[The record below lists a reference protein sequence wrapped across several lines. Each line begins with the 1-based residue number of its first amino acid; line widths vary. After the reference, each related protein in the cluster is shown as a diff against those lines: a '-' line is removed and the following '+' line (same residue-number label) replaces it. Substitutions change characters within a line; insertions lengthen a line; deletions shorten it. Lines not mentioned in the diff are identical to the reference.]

1 MYAIVD
7 IETTGGNAVF
17 NKIIEIAVFIFD
29 GEKVVDEY
37 QTLVNP
43 ERQIPG
49 HISAFTGISN
59 DLVINAPR
67 FSEVAQ
73 RIEEMTEDKIFVA
86 HNVNFD
92 YSFIK
97 KEFYEIGKQWRRK
110 KLCTVRLSRNIIP
123 GMPSYGLGSIC
134 SDLGIKIY
142 GRHRAGGDAS
152 ATVKLL
158 AELIKRDQDN
168 FIEYSLN
175 RTSREALL
183 PPNLPREQF
192 ENLPEEMG
200 VYYFHDEKEKVV
212 YVGKAKSIIDRVSTH
227 FSGNTNTNRKQM
239 FLNTI
244 HRVSHQLCG
253 NELIALLFESN
264 EIKKYWPK
272 FNRAQK
278 RVGFNYGLY
287 QYEDRNRY
295 RRLSIARVNKS
306 EASVLTF
313 KYLNEARSFMAGK
326 VREFDLCPKLCG
338 LQKSARECFDYPMD
352 VCKGACCG
360 KETPED
366 YNQRFQQALDS
377 MGHEGKSFVIIG
389 QGREFSESSVVLVE
403 NGTFQGFGFLDNE
416 IEINNPEEF
425 KSYIDNYPDNPDIQ
439 NILAGH
445 LRRNTSDKVI
455 QL

>member
-29 GEKVVDEY
+29 GEKVVDQY
-37 QTLVNP
+37 QTLINP

-49 HISAFTGISN
+49 HISAFTSITNEMVHS
-59 DLVINAPR
+59 APR

-73 RIEEMTEDKIFVA
+73 RIEDMTQGKIFVA

-97 KEFYEIGKQWRRK
+97 REFSELGKQWRRK
-110 KLCTVRLSRNIIP
+110 KLCTVRLGRNIIP
-123 GMPSYGLGSIC
+123 GMPSYGLGNIC
-134 SDLGIKIY
+134 NELGIKIHD
-142 GRHRAGGDAS
+142 RHRASGDAA
-152 ATVKLL
+152 ATVQLL

-175 RTSREALL
+175 RTSKEALL
-183 PPNLPREQF
+183 PPNLPKEQF

-200 VYYFHDEKEKVV
+200 VYYFHDENGKIV
-212 YVGKAKSIIDRVSTH
+212 YIGKAKSIIDRVSSH
-227 FSGNTNTNRKQM
+227 FSGNTNTNRKQL

-244 HRVSHQLCG
+244 HSVTYQLCG

-272 FNRAQK
+272 FNRALK
-278 RVGFNYGLY
+278 RVSFNYGLY
-287 QYEDRNRY
+287 QYEDRNGY
-295 RRLSIARVNKS
+295 QRLSITKVNKYE
-306 EASVLTF
+306 EAVLTF
-313 KYLNEARSFMAGK
+313 KYLNEARSFLAGK

-338 LQKSARECFDYPMD
+338 LQKSPNECFDYPIQ
-352 VCKGACCG
+352 VCKGACRG

-366 YNQRFQQALDS
+366 YNQRFQQALGS
-377 MGHEGKSFVIIG
+377 MGNEGKSFVIIG
-389 QGREFSESSVVLVE
+389 QGRDFTESSVVLVE
-403 NGTFQGFGFLDNE
+403 NGSFQGFGFLDNE
-416 IEINNPEEF
+416 IEISEPEQF

-439 NILAGH
+439 KILAGH
-445 LRRNTSDKVI
+445 LRRNTNEKVI
-455 QL
+455 RL